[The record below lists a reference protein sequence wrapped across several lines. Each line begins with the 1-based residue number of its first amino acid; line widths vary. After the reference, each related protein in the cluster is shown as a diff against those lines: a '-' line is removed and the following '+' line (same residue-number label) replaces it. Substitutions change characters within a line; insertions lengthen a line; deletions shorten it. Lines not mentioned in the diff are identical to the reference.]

1 MKRGFLVAVGGA
13 AIVVAG
19 LSGCSSD
26 EKSSDSSEASPTAT
40 ASVSPSASVQAGDAT
55 ATTGTGT
62 ARVVIDGKETPVEGS
77 VVCATVAGNVSVT
90 VGQGMS
96 AVTATLSEGDQ
107 PTVSA
112 VALGNIDGVS
122 LGYTPGV
129 PGGSAEATK
138 DGNKYTIKGNATG
151 ADMANPMAGA
161 VTKPFELE
169 VTCP

>member
-1 MKRGFLVAVGGA
+1 MKREFLVAVGGA

-19 LSGCSSD
+19 LSGCSS
-26 EKSSDSSEASPTAT
+26 SDKKDTSSETKATAT
-40 ASVSPSASVQAGDAT
+40 ASPSASVEAGDAT
-55 ATTGTGT
+55 AATGAGT
-62 ARVVIDGKETPVEGS
+62 ARVNIDGKDHKVEGT
-77 VVCATVAGNVSVT
+77 VVCATVAGNVSLT

-96 AVTATLSEGDQ
+96 AISATLSEGDQ
-107 PTVSA
+107 PSVTA

-151 ADMANPMAGA
+151 VDGMNP
-161 VTKPFELE
+161 VTKSFELE
-169 VTCP
+169 VACP